1 MNCKKIRQLL
11 PSYLENDLKPGQK
24 KLVKGHLSRCSDCTR
39 VFDSLKETVSS
50 LRPAMKVDVP
60 VDFLEEIHR
69 KIEVYEGK
77 AEKTVLPLSKRIY
90 KKLKRF
96 AQELGV
102 PPAEA
107 VYRIVKD
114 GFPVLKYGSPWPIMR
129 FAIKKDYRI
138 IEHKY
143 RRKYMYK
150 MEIPEPA
157 KKPPKLDRKLII
169 YIPKDIQVEIR
180 RFTQARSIKKH
191 HPLSTTNIIR
201 RLLELSLGLERTESV
216 AEDISLEDWEWM
228 KRDWEARK
236 HIKEW
241 EKKFKT

>member
-1 MNCKKIRQLL
+1 MDCKKIRQLL
-11 PSYLENDLKPGQK
+11 PSYLEDDLKSGQK
-24 KLVKGHLSRCSDCTR
+24 KLVEDHLIQCPDCTKI
-39 VFDSLKETVSS
+39 FNSLEETVSS
-50 LRPAMKVDVP
+50 LRSLGEVKTPA
-60 VDFLEEIHR
+60 DFLEGVHR
-69 KIEVYEGK
+69 KIEVYEK
-77 AEKTVLPLSKRIY
+77 RVETVFPLSERIY

-180 RFTQARSIKKH
+180 RFAQARSIKKH